1 MRRRQDLRSWS
12 YWEDPSIRSRA
23 GHFRR
28 SRCRLIRLTPN
39 GPARRTDRGIAGRGK
54 GGVYAALLSGA
65 GESAPRETVSPAG
78 DGVAAH
84 VGRGARGAGI
94 SLLWRM
100 QYHGTCPPISSK
112 QTNDPEGARHQI
124 RCGRARARWSVQL
137 TSGSLSSRPRNR
149 RVCTIVTHLTL
160 TCLRLSDN
168 MTPSLIA
175 LFIRGPRRTF
185 TP

>member
-1 MRRRQDLRSWS
+1 
-12 YWEDPSIRSRA
+12 
-23 GHFRR
+23 
-28 SRCRLIRLTPN
+28 
-39 GPARRTDRGIAGRGK
+39 
-54 GGVYAALLSGA
+54 
-65 GESAPRETVSPAG
+65 
-78 DGVAAH
+78 
-84 VGRGARGAGI
+84 
-94 SLLWRM
+94 M

-124 RCGRARARWSVQL
+124 RCGRARAGWSVQL
-137 TSGSLSSRPRNR
+137 TSCSLSSRPRNR

-185 TP
+185 TPLHLRSLRSVLVVLSSDVLRGGRDVYSHPACAPADRVGERRASRHAVYPLGASYRAEPDRRRA